1 VTGLFTLP
9 GLGFGSSG
17 IVTHGVTDVDTAKW
31 DVPVE
36 DRDVRWIHAVGRKSR
51 KQLKTT
57 HTRHEQRI
65 ERKIPA

>member
-36 DRDVRWIHAVGRKSR
+36 AGMSGGFMRWEEN
-51 KQLKTT
+51 
-57 HTRHEQRI
+57 HENN
-65 ERKIPA
+65 